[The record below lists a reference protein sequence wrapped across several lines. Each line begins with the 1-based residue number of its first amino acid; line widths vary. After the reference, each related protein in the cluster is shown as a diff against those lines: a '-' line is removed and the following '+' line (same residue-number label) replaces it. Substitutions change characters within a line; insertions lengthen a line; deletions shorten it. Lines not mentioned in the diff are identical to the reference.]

1 MAQIC
6 KKCLLREMAEADA
19 KMIEKYKE
27 AIKKEDQ
34 VSESE
39 YERRLTVCK
48 TCELL
53 NAGTCGACGCYV
65 ELRAAAAVSKCPYK
79 KWRQFR
85 RTVTIFYCGNI
96 TTFPPPGR
104 TRDSL

>member
-65 ELRAAAAVSKCPYK
+65 RSEERRVGKECRSRWSPYH
-79 KWRQFR
+79 
-85 RTVTIFYCGNI
+85 
-96 TTFPPPGR
+96 
-104 TRDSL
+104 